1 MNTLKGYTA
10 KNNAASRIFY
20 TVKYISYPC
29 QYGAIK
35 RFLAY
40 ISRSRHFKV
49 QSEVTFCK
57 YSLNSFAAH
66 IKMCICF

>member
-35 RFLAY
+35 RFWLIFLEAD
-40 ISRSRHFKV
+40 ISKFSQRLHFV
-49 QSEVTFCK
+49 NTV
-57 YSLNSFAAH
+57 
-66 IKMCICF
+66 